1 MQSRTI
7 LIFFELFTKYI
18 KDLDRVINNY
28 HFLFGV
34 NLFSLSLKSLFCY
47 YFIQKTKSFFVTSNP
62 LKKFLLTLLYATFI
76 STIICDFTWVI
87 KLLSILFPQLF
98 DYRIVLIFIRIAW
111 AFVIVHNHALAL
123 FMETLTEKQVHFS
136 FRHKLFLLPS
146 FLLFMFFLGLALFNF
161 NCTNTHELPYI
172 HHLAQRIITTYWM
185 FFLVIPSFA
194 FLLYKAN
201 IKKIPTLLKKQIN
214 LLSWGLIFPYIIGEF
229 AQCNPFFGEHLFPIT
244 QSYTFS
250 GVSTLLLTVMLYF
263 CARKIMGFRFLNL
276 TNNIDIP
283 TPHKTLFI
291 TIFKETLDRLGRVT
305 NLSELQHITEIFF
318 FDLFEIHKDSAHL
331 YIRDCDCYTES
342 LNTRNVQNKI
352 ETLVEVFI
360 AQHPKALDFFTQ
372 HKTLVYHDL
381 DFSNFYEQDETLT
394 LLISFLKS
402 IHAHLFLPIF
412 HNNKLIAYIIIN
424 NSARGLYNSTEQHE
438 MVAFAQYLGS
448 IIDLLKTRNLESI
461 LEHEHL
467 LEKQLYQ
474 KKQELLQYQEV
485 IHSFIKNKN
494 KYKEIGILFYK
505 KRFFSFGNQVAK
517 EMLNCNP
524 NLHQGPPFSRALRK
538 IASQTEEYK
547 TPQSTMVHDSEGRQF
562 VILAVP
568 HLEQDM
574 VIITISS
581 PDISDVLKHKIDLL
595 HDQTEWDYLLYL
607 STTQSG
613 KLINELIPGN
623 SETLINFKISLLK
636 ASLCKQALL
645 LQAPDDDLDMII
657 NLIHHVSMRDQLYV
671 LEASKENDLAI
682 NLFGIHPLF
691 DTTKIYQKPLL
702 EKLDKKGTLFIKQI
716 HLLDIDIQN
725 RLAEFIKTGWFTL
738 LKSDIKKN
746 ADVRIMCSTTQN
758 LSKLVEEGT
767 FSSLLFAELETARIS
782 TPSLLTLSEHEY
794 SELIDGFACQV
805 VEHSALSPLLTLN
818 DKEKGRITSNRPAT
832 VFGLKKKIQA
842 IIMQKTKEIPHEKN
856 IINPAFLETDLDL
869 IEAARLG
876 KQALKDPKILSMLMT
891 KFNKNQNKIATFLGV
906 NRSSINRRCKEFNLI

>member
-1 MQSRTI
+1 M
-7 LIFFELFTKYI
+7 IFFELFAKYI
-18 KDLDRVINNY
+18 KDLDRVIDNY

-34 NLFSLSLKSLFCY
+34 NLFSLSLKIFFCY
-47 YFIQKTKSFFVTSNP
+47 YFIQKTKSFFAASNP
-62 LKKFLLTLLYATFI
+62 LKKFLLTLLYAAFI
-76 STIICDFTWVI
+76 STIICDLTWVI

-98 DYRIVLIFIRIAW
+98 DYRVVLIFIRIAW
-111 AFVIVHNHALAL
+111 AFVVIHNHALAL
-123 FMETLTEKQVHFS
+123 FMEALTEKQVHFS
-136 FRHKLFLLPS
+136 LRHKIFLLPS
-146 FLLFMFFLGLALFNF
+146 SLLFLFFLGLGIFNF
-161 NCTNTHELPYI
+161 NCTSSHELPYI
-172 HHLAQRIITTYWM
+172 HHLGQKIITTYWM
-185 FFLVIPSFA
+185 FFLIIPSFV
-194 FLLYKAN
+194 LSIYKAN
-201 IKKIPTLLKKQIN
+201 VKKVPILLKKQIN
-214 LLSWGLIFPYIIGEF
+214 ILSWGLIFPYLLGEF
-229 AQCNPFFGEHLFPIT
+229 AQVNPFIGEYLLPIT

-250 GVSTLLLTVMLYF
+250 GVSTLLLTFMLYF

-276 TNNIDIP
+276 TDSIDIP

-291 TIFKETLDRLGRVT
+291 TIFKDTLDRLGQVT
-305 NLSELQHITEIFF
+305 NLSELQHITETFF
-318 FDLFEIHKDSAHL
+318 FDLFAIHKGSAHL

-342 LNTRNVQNKI
+342 LNTRNSQHKI
-352 ETLVEVFI
+352 ETCIEAFI
-360 AQHPKALDFFTQ
+360 AQHPKALDLFAQ

-394 LLISFLKS
+394 LLLSFLKS
-402 IHAHLFLPIF
+402 IHAHVFVPIF
-412 HNNKLIAYIIIN
+412 HNSKLVAYIIVN
-424 NSARGLYNSTEQHE
+424 TSVRGLYNSTEQHE
-438 MVAFAQYLGS
+438 MIAFAQYLGS

-461 LEHEHL
+461 LEHEHF

-505 KRFFSFGNQVAK
+505 KRFFSFGNQAAK
-517 EMLNCNP
+517 EMINCNP

-547 TPQSTMVHDSEGRQF
+547 TPQSTMIQDSDGRQF

-581 PDISDVLKHKIDLL
+581 PDISDILKHKIDLL

-623 SETLINFKISLLK
+623 SETLVNFKISLLK

-657 NLIHHVSMRDQLYV
+657 NLIHHVSMRDQLHV
-671 LEASKENDLAI
+671 LDANKSTELSI

-702 EKLDKKGTLFIKQI
+702 EKLDKKGTLFIKQV
-716 HLLDIDIQN
+716 HLLDFDTQN

-746 ADVRIMCSTTQN
+746 ADVRIMFSTTQN
-758 LSKLVEEGT
+758 LSKLVQEGM
-767 FSSLLFAELETARIS
+767 FSSLLFAELKTASIS
-782 TPSLLTLSEHEY
+782 TPSLLTLSEHEFT
-794 SELIDGFACQV
+794 ELIDGFACQV
-805 VEHSALSPLLTLN
+805 VDHSALSPLLALN
-818 DKEKGRITSNRPAT
+818 DKEKGKIASNRPAT
-832 VFGLKKKIQA
+832 VFGLKKKVQA
-842 IIMQKTKEIPHEKN
+842 IITQKTKEIPHEKS
-856 IINPAFLETDLDL
+856 IINPAFLETDIDL

-876 KQALKDPKILSMLMT
+876 KQALKDPKILGMLMI

-906 NRSSINRRCKEFNLI
+906 NRSSINRRCKEFNLV